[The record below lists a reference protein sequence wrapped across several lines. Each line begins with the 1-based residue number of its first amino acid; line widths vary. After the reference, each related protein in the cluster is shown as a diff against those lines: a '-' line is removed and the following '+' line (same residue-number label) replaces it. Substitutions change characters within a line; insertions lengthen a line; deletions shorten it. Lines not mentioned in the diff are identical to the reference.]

1 MPKVS
6 INLVTLNGKEYLPFC
21 LKSIFDQSLQDFSLL
36 IIDNHSTDGT
46 VEYLKENWTKV
57 KVVIHKENHGFCQA
71 HNEAIVWTNSD
82 YVLILNQ
89 DVVLESNFLI
99 ECVKFLEENEKTG
112 GVTGKLLRLDLDND
126 SPNEKEQIVD
136 SAGFKIFR
144 NHQII
149 DRGAGEKDKGQ
160 FNKIEE
166 VFGISGAC
174 CMFRRKA
181 LEDIKLSPTEYFD
194 KDYFA
199 YKEDADLSW
208 RLRLYGWKLFYL
220 PQAKAYHKRVAFT
233 ETKLPA
239 LPTKRTLKI
248 RRQKPQIINFLS
260 YKNHLLTIVKNEF
273 LSNLILCAPFIFFYE
288 FKKLIWILLFEHA
301 TLKAIFVFFQ
311 QLPSALKK
319 RRIIMNKK
327 KIKAKEIRK
336 WYK

>member
-21 LKSIFDQSLQDFSLL
+21 LKSIFNQSFQDFSLL
-36 IIDNHSTDGT
+36 IIDNHSTDDT
-46 VEYLKENWTKV
+46 VEYLKENWPKV
-57 KVVIHKENHGFCQA
+57 KVVAHKENRGFCQA
-71 HNEAIVWTNSD
+71 HNEAIIWTNSD

-89 DVVLESNFLI
+89 DVILGVNFLI
-99 ECVKFLEENEKTG
+99 ECLKFLEENEKAG
-112 GVTGKLLRLDLDND
+112 GAMGKLLRLDTNLSNNKIQVID
-126 SPNEKEQIVD
+126 STGLEI
-136 SAGFKIFR
+136 FK

-149 DRGAGEKDKGQ
+149 DRGTGEKNRGQ

-174 CMFRRKA
+174 CMFKRKA
-181 LEDIKLSPTEYFD
+181 LEDAKISSVEYFD
-194 KDYFA
+194 EDYFA
-199 YKEDADLSW
+199 YKEDVDLSW

-233 ETKLPA
+233 EAGLPA
-239 LPTKRTLKI
+239 LPTKQTVII

-273 LSNLILCAPFIFFYE
+273 LSNLILYAPFIFFYE
-288 FKKLIWILLFEHA
+288 FKKMIWILFFEPA

-336 WYK
+336 WYR